1 MPAGPSVGPAIDE
14 GFPRRLSCPPPA
26 ICILIDSDGLSMAQ
40 FPSAQP
46 APSDVSHILLVED
59 EEATRRLLSRLLERH
74 SYICTQAANALEA
87 RQKLREREFALILC
101 DVNMPGESGLDL
113 VRDVLA
119 NYPQTAAVM
128 VTGLDDPQ
136 LANVALESGAY
147 GYIIKPFETNEVLI
161 NIANALRRRRLEI
174 ENTAHREK
182 LESLVQARTA
192 ELRLAITQLEDTQKS
207 LRLSQ
212 EETIQRLAIAA
223 EYRDRA
229 TAQHIMRMSHYS
241 ALLAHRYGLSEEH
254 TELIRIAS
262 PMHDIG
268 KIGTPDH
275 ILLKP
280 GIFTPEEFDAI
291 TKHTE
296 MGYRILEGS
305 DSALL
310 RLAATIALTHH
321 EKFDGSGYPR
331 QLAGEAIPLEGRIVA
346 VADAFDALTTKR
358 IYKPAFSADEA
369 VDTMR
374 KQRGTHFDPALL
386 DTFLAH
392 IDEVLAIKLAYGDA
406 DAQA

>member
-1 MPAGPSVGPAIDE
+1 MMQPTRHRTDMPPRSPEQPS
-14 GFPRRLSCPPPA
+14 S
-26 ICILIDSDGLSMAQ
+26 ILI
-40 FPSAQP
+40 
-46 APSDVSHILLVED
+46 VED
-59 EEATRRLLSRLLERH
+59 EDATRRLLGRLLDT
-74 SYICTQAANALEA
+74 YGYACTLAENAQEA
-87 RQKLREREFALILC
+87 RRRLDEHTFDLILC

-113 VRDVLA
+113 VRQILKEH
-119 NYPQTAAVM
+119 PETAAVM

-147 GYIIKPFETNEVLI
+147 GYILKPFETNEILI

-174 ENTAHREK
+174 ENQSHREH
-182 LESLVQARTA
+182 LEQMVRERTA
-192 ELRLAITQLEDTQKS
+192 ELRLAVTRLEAAEQS

-212 EETIQRLAIAA
+212 EETVQRLAIAA
-223 EYRDRA
+223 EFRDNA
-229 TAQHIMRMSHYS
+229 TAQHIRRMSHYS
-241 ALLAHRYGLSEEH
+241 ALLARRYGLSEEH

-321 EKFDGSGYPR
+321 EKFDGSGYPKG
-331 QLAGEAIPLEGRIVA
+331 LAGEAIPLEGRIVSI
-346 VADAFDALTTKR
+346 ADAFDALTTKR
-358 IYKPAFSADEA
+358 VYKPAFSADQA
-369 VDTMR
+369 TDIMR
-374 KQRGTHFDPALL
+374 RQRGTHFDAALL
-386 DTFLAH
+386 DAFFSAM
-392 IDEVLAIKLAYGDA
+392 DEVVAIKRQHEDGPDDA
-406 DAQA
+406 VPGGPSAR

>member
-1 MPAGPSVGPAIDE
+1 MPPRSPEQPS
-14 GFPRRLSCPPPA
+14 S
-26 ICILIDSDGLSMAQ
+26 ILI
-40 FPSAQP
+40 
-46 APSDVSHILLVED
+46 VED
-59 EEATRRLLSRLLERH
+59 EDATRRLLGRLLDT
-74 SYICTQAANALEA
+74 YGYACTLAENAQEA
-87 RQKLREREFALILC
+87 RRRLDEHTFDLILC

-113 VRDVLA
+113 VRQILKEH
-119 NYPQTAAVM
+119 PETAAVM

-147 GYIIKPFETNEVLI
+147 GYILKPFETNEILI

-174 ENTAHREK
+174 ENQSHREH
-182 LESLVQARTA
+182 LEQMVRERTA
-192 ELRLAITQLEDTQKS
+192 ELRLAVTRLEAAEQS

-212 EETIQRLAIAA
+212 EETVQRLAIAA
-223 EYRDRA
+223 EFRDNA
-229 TAQHIMRMSHYS
+229 TAQHIRRMSHYS
-241 ALLAHRYGLSEEH
+241 ALLARRYGLSEEH

-321 EKFDGSGYPR
+321 EKFDGSGYPKG
-331 QLAGEAIPLEGRIVA
+331 LAGEAIPLEGRIVSI
-346 VADAFDALTTKR
+346 ADAFDALTTKR
-358 IYKPAFSADEA
+358 VYKPAFSADQA
-369 VDTMR
+369 TDIMR
-374 KQRGTHFDPALL
+374 RQRGTHFDAALL
-386 DTFLAH
+386 DAFFSAM
-392 IDEVLAIKLAYGDA
+392 DEVVAIKRQHEDGPDDA
-406 DAQA
+406 VPGGPSAR